1 MSVGIYRKSLP
12 IGTLIEDM
20 GRAGVII
27 NVMKAGQLNVQVHA
41 IKWRNNYEICYYDGE
56 VQVIGEVTFN
66 KLVTRGDIKII
77 SE

>member
-27 NVMKAGQLNVQVHA
+27 NVMKAGNMDTEVHA
-41 IKWRNNYEICYYDGE
+41 IKWRNNYEICYYDGNI
-56 VQVIGEVTFN
+56 QIIGEVTFN
-66 KLVTRGDIKII
+66 RLVARGDIKII